1 MQRLDS
7 FPTHEY
13 LEYKVRLGFPYP
25 FGVTSVPD
33 GLNFSIFSSNANFC
47 KLVLFRRGEKSPFV
61 EIPFRGVFKYIE
73 SNEDVW
79 VDFRIGHVY
88 TMTVFGLDRETLEY
102 GYCMS
107 REEDN
112 TKRSQPGVHRYDID
126 KILLD
131 PYARGIGGMDVWRT
145 KSYKDSLCSLRARCV
160 YDDFDWESDKSL
172 EIPMEEL
179 VIYEM
184 HVRGFTK
191 HKSSGVKYPGTYAS
205 INEKIPYLKELGIN
219 CIELM
224 PIFEFDEIEDYHDY
238 WNNNSGAANLVNYWG
253 YNTIGFFAPKSGYSA
268 LGDFHDSTMV
278 ADELKTLI
286 KNLHKNGIE
295 VFLDVVF
302 NHTGESGEN
311 GPVISFK
318 GIDNSVFYLLTKDGN
333 YENFSGCG
341 NTLNCNNPIV
351 RMFIV
356 DCLRYWVS
364 EYHIDG
370 FRFDMAAIMSRG
382 EGGSPLVN
390 PPLLESIAY
399 DPVLGKCKLI
409 AEAWDAAG
417 LYQIGSFPNYNRWA
431 EWNGKY
437 RDTVRKYLSGY
448 NGQVGDLADRIVGS
462 SNIYGE
468 NRGPMASVNFI
479 TCHDGFTLYD
489 LFTYGRKCNHAN
501 CENNKDGENNNFGW
515 NCGIEGETD
524 NEYINALRRRQ
535 IKNAF
540 LILFMSHGVPMFQM
554 GDEMGFSKNGN
565 NNSYCH
571 DSEMNWIDWT
581 LLKKNADI
589 YTFVKG
595 CIEFRKKHHT
605 LHPEKYH
612 WSSSAIS
619 TIEFKWHGLIPD
631 APDWSDSSKVLAY
644 TVKETTD
651 GKGNAG
657 YIYVGINMS
666 DKELVFQLPHR
677 RGAQCWYLFADT
689 GNCKNSI
696 YPTGRELLLENQ
708 KVFPSK
714 SYSAFVLISK

>member
-1 MQRLDS
+1 MRRLDT
-7 FPTHEY
+7 FPTHQY
-13 LEYKVRLGFPYP
+13 LGYKVRIGLPYP

-33 GLNFSIFSSNANFC
+33 GLNFSIFSSNADFC
-47 KLVLFRRGEKSPFV
+47 KLLLFKKGEENPFI
-61 EIPFRGVFKYIE
+61 EIPFRGTFKYIE

-88 TMTVFGLDRETLEY
+88 TITVFDLDREDLEY

-107 REEDN
+107 RDGDN
-112 TKRSQPGVHRYDID
+112 AKIGYPGLHRYDFD

-131 PYARGIGGMDVWRT
+131 PYAKGIGGRDVWRKKT
-145 KSYKDSLCSLRARCV
+145 YKHSSYPLRARYV
-160 YDDFDWESDKSL
+160 YDDFDWESDRPL
-172 EIPMEEL
+172 EIPMNEL

-191 HKSSGVKYPGTYAS
+191 HKSSEVKYPGTYSA
-205 INEKIPYLKELGIN
+205 INEKIPYLKDLGIN

-224 PIFEFDEIEDYHDY
+224 PIFEFDEFEEYIDF
-238 WNNNSGAANLVNYWG
+238 WNSNPNATNLVNYWG
-253 YNTIGFFAPKSGYSA
+253 YNTLGFFAPKSGYSC
-268 LGDFHDSTMV
+268 LGDLCDSTMV

-302 NHTGESGEN
+302 NHTGEGGID

-318 GIDNSVFYLLTKDGN
+318 GIDNSVFYLLKEDGH
-333 YENFSGCG
+333 YENFTGTG
-341 NTLNCNNPIV
+341 NTFNCNNPIV
-351 RMFIV
+351 RMFII

-370 FRFDMAAIMSRG
+370 FRFDMAAILSRG
-382 EGGSPLVN
+382 ESGSPLLN

-409 AEAWDAAG
+409 AEAWDASG
-417 LYQIGSFPNYNRWA
+417 LYQVGAFPNYSRWA

-437 RDTVRKYLSGY
+437 RDTVRKYLSCY
-448 NGQVGDLADRIVGS
+448 RGQIGCLADRIVGS
-462 SNIYGE
+462 SNIYSE
-468 NRGPMASVNFI
+468 KRGPMASVNFI

-489 LFTYGRKCNHAN
+489 LFTYERKYNHAN
-501 CENNKDGENNNFGW
+501 CEDNKDGENNNFGW

-524 NEYINALRRRQ
+524 NEHVNALRKQQ

-540 LILFMSHGVPMFQM
+540 LLLFMSCGIPMIQM
-554 GDEMGFSKNGN
+554 GDEMGFSKKGN

-571 DSEMNWIDWT
+571 DSEINWINWV

-589 YTFVKG
+589 YAFVKN
-595 CIEFRKKHHT
+595 CINFRKKHYI
-605 LHPEKYH
+605 LRLNKYY
-612 WSSSAIS
+612 WTSSA
-619 TIEFKWHGLIPD
+619 IEFKWHGLIPN

-644 TVKETTD
+644 TIKKISENNETSD
-651 GKGNAG
+651 
-657 YIYVGINMS
+657 YIYVGFNMS
-666 DKELVFQLPHR
+666 DKDLVFELTANSNRQK
-677 RGAQCWYLFADT
+677 WYLFADT
-689 GNCKNSI
+689 GNSKNTI
-696 YPTGRELLLENQ
+696 YPEGKEFLLKNQ
-708 KVFPSK
+708 KTFVSK
-714 SYSAFVLISK
+714 SYSSFVLVSK